1 MDTSEKIKVFKSF
14 EELTQEIIRDKESHD
29 MLAQRYAVRFIMLN
43 NFNEFKELAKFM
55 ANIGVQSLD
64 LENLIDDGE
73 EDTWITKDMLK
84 NAIKACTAP
93 TFVTP
98 FSEVARFYSDE
109 DFRGFFN
116 EIILLEDIH
125 HPTKRIYI
133 PLIGL
138 QNRFT
143 DFLNHFARLQES
155 APIWRYDAEPQSVE
169 VFFAKYK
176 DFHLPKE
183 AVQCQLDTLCDWLK
197 FWKKQAPQERIVCTS
212 KPIAAKFKYSKPDNI
227 FNFTRIANAY
237 EFMTQ
242 FLDIQFPFQ
251 YAEEEKTYWEE
262 LLSHLDKGKLD
273 SFSYESFVRTSFNKV
288 KFETSDVIDEWTDIT
303 NTEYDRWLLKNYVL
317 HTGFAEQY
325 PYICMCM
332 ETTTTLTDYYQLC
345 YMIATRILYND
356 IPVNTKAE
364 YAEERRK
371 IIVDDRIVFESVISD
386 DDQNWLFERIKEIYQ
401 LQNDLNSAIDMC
413 TGVFDFEKKL
423 LMGWSVHNPNNKK
436 LYEAINNYYP
446 EYAAYMSSVKPS
458 HIKEENSWFVDYIKA
473 YKQAKMEDRLNGII
487 KDVIKEKNSTAA
499 SFYQWYFEFTK
510 THSLL
515 AEMYNSSLYRP
526 DKVYWIDGLG
536 SEFLSYILYLVNQ
549 EKEGM
554 KVVRSQITSSYL
566 PSSTHHNRFDGQE
579 VTKFGALDELGH
591 DSHGYKYLD
600 TLKEELKVI
609 KDIMQEI
616 LAVGKKEKCTVA
628 IVSDHGLSCLSRKAP
643 SKKYD
648 GKFEHEGRYIKTTE
662 GTLTDSDYLVHKN
675 EEEGRWYKVAL
686 THSSLSKAPTHQVH
700 GGCTPEEVLVP
711 FILLSNKDVVNSVRY
726 QVKISGEDIML
737 SNPVVNLT
745 VIPQPKSVT
754 ITCEGKSYKMDR
766 LGTQWTVLLQ
776 NVTEGEHTIDVKPA
790 GAESI
795 EMKIKIVG
803 VAGNSDINEM
813 FDL

>member
-1 MDTSEKIKVFKSF
+1 
-14 EELTQEIIRDKESHD
+14 
-29 MLAQRYAVRFIMLN
+29 
-43 NFNEFKELAKFM
+43 
-55 ANIGVQSLD
+55 
-64 LENLIDDGE
+64 
-73 EDTWITKDMLK
+73 
-84 NAIKACTAP
+84 
-93 TFVTP
+93 
-98 FSEVARFYSDE
+98 
-109 DFRGFFN
+109 
-116 EIILLEDIH
+116 
-125 HPTKRIYI
+125 
-133 PLIGL
+133 
-138 QNRFT
+138 
-143 DFLNHFARLQES
+143 
-155 APIWRYDAEPQSVE
+155 
-169 VFFAKYK
+169 
-176 DFHLPKE
+176 
-183 AVQCQLDTLCDWLK
+183 
-197 FWKKQAPQERIVCTS
+197 
-212 KPIAAKFKYSKPDNI
+212 
-227 FNFTRIANAY
+227 
-237 EFMTQ
+237 
-242 FLDIQFPFQ
+242 
-251 YAEEEKTYWEE
+251 
-262 LLSHLDKGKLD
+262 
-273 SFSYESFVRTSFNKV
+273 
-288 KFETSDVIDEWTDIT
+288 
-303 NTEYDRWLLKNYVL
+303 
-317 HTGFAEQY
+317 
-325 PYICMCM
+325 
-332 ETTTTLTDYYQLC
+332 
-345 YMIATRILYND
+345 
-356 IPVNTKAE
+356 
-364 YAEERRK
+364 
-371 IIVDDRIVFESVISD
+371 
-386 DDQNWLFERIKEIYQ
+386 
-401 LQNDLNSAIDMC
+401 
-413 TGVFDFEKKL
+413 
-423 LMGWSVHNPNNKK
+423 
-436 LYEAINNYYP
+436 
-446 EYAAYMSSVKPS
+446 MSSVKPS

-473 YKQAKMEDRLNGII
+473 YKQAKMEDRLNDII
-487 KDVIKEKNSTAA
+487 QDVIKEKNSTAA
-499 SFYQWYFEFTK
+499 SFYQWYFEFTN

-515 AEMYNSSLYRP
+515 AEMYNSPLYRP

-579 VTKFGALDELGH
+579 FTKFGALDELGH

-675 EEEGRWYKVAL
+675 EEDGQWYKVAL

-737 SNPVVNLT
+737 SNPIVNLT

-776 NVTEGEHTIDVKPA
+776 NVTEGEHTIDVKPS
-790 GAESI
+790 GSESI